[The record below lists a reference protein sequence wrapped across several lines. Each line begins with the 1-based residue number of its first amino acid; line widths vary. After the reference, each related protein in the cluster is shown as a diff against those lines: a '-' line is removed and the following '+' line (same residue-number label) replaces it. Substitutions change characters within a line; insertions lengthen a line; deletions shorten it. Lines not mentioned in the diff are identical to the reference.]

1 MKCRTRSHTSGQGT
15 KTDCCQVYAANNLPA
30 MLYLKLVCVF
40 IFKIKINQR
49 IVNGRDINSLSSSS
63 TIRGPRDRRFFFL
76 FFWLI
81 LEFLAVSAF

>member
-1 MKCRTRSHTSGQGT
+1 M
-15 KTDCCQVYAANNLPA
+15 ANNLPA
-30 MLYLKLVCVF
+30 TSYLKLVCVF

-49 IVNGRDINSLSSSS
+49 IVNGRDINSLSSSG
-63 TIRGPRDRRFFFL
+63 TIRGPLDRLFYFL